1 MSKKKKKKN
10 DRFLNDGFLQFPLS
24 VFVKMFPDVAE
35 MLPPLVDFSDS
46 NYVVRVDPANG
57 RVEIGYV
64 TDAWLID

>member
-10 DRFLNDGFLQFPLS
+10 DGFLQFPLP
-24 VFVKMFPDVAE
+24 VFVKMFPEVAE
-35 MLPPLVDFSDS
+35 MLPPLFDFSDS

-57 RVEIGYV
+57 RVEIGYA